1 MYKRF
6 LKISMLL
13 KKYIEYLLK
22 KKKKSLKEYILK
34 NIEK

>member
-13 KKYIEYLLK
+13 KKYIEYLFK
-22 KKKKSLKEYILK
+22 KKNISFKEYILK
-34 NIEK
+34 NVEK